1 MQAKASMSSVSPER
15 RKPMIEIQNITKKFE
30 NLTALSEVSANME
43 EGHVFG
49 LIGTN
54 GAGKSTLLRTV
65 CGIYAPDEGQV
76 LIDGLPVYENPE
88 AKAKIFY
95 ISDDQYFFPNGTPLD
110 MVRFYQTVYPT
121 FQTERFEHLMNA
133 LKLDKK
139 QKINTFSKGMKK
151 QLSVMLGICSGTKY
165 LLCDET
171 FDGLDP
177 VIRQAI
183 KRLFIREMEE
193 NGLTPIIASHNL
205 RELEDICEHV
215 GLLHKGGILFSKDLE
230 HMKLGIFKL
239 QCVLK
244 NQEQLAVLE
253 QQFPVLQREKRGS
266 LFTLTLRGDK
276 EAINALMQRM
286 EPVFW
291 ELLPLTLEEIFISE
305 TEVQGYDFK
314 ELYL

>member
-1 MQAKASMSSVSPER
+1 
-15 RKPMIEIQNITKKFE
+15 MIEIQNITKKFE

-88 AKAKIFY
+88 AKAKLFY

-110 MVRFYQTVYPT
+110 MVRFYQTVYPS
-121 FQTERFEHLMNA
+121 FRTERFEHLMNA

>member
-1 MQAKASMSSVSPER
+1 
-15 RKPMIEIQNITKKFE
+15 MIEIQNITKKFE
-30 NLTALSEVSANME
+30 NLTALSEVSATVE

-49 LIGTN
+49 LVGTN

-110 MVRFYQTVYPT
+110 MARFYQTVYPA
-121 FQTERFEHLMNA
+121 FQAERFDHLMNA
-133 LKLDKK
+133 LKLDQK
-139 QKINTFSKGMKK
+139 QKINTFSKGMRK

-183 KRLFIREMEE
+183 KRLFIREIEE

-244 NQEQLAVLE
+244 DQEQLTVLE
-253 QQFPVLQREKRGS
+253 QQFPVLQQDKRGS
-266 LFTLTLRGDK
+266 LFTLTLRGDR